1 MRRNDVSDDPRRQQ
15 DPRQQNGR
23 RKVAE
28 RSVTGRSANGR
39 GANGRGANG
48 RGANGRG
55 ANGRGASA
63 GGGKTRGGKGG
74 GRRYST
80 QLRAT
85 GILAG
90 TLTLAVVAGSLFFY
104 GKYRE
109 VWDSIKRVDV
119 SGDLHFK
126 QPPTDPNAINIL
138 LIGSDSRA
146 GINGKIGGQDQGQR
160 SDTVMVMHI
169 APGAHRAVV
178 LSFPRDSV
186 VPVYSCTAEKGA
198 PGQSADPGNVE
209 QINSS
214 FANGGP
220 GCLWKTI
227 DETTHIHINDFVEL
241 TFIGF
246 EKVINDLHGV
256 TVCLPAAVDNK
267 ASNLHLK
274 AGRHH
279 IYGAQ
284 ALAFWRTREF
294 IGEGSDIQRIQRD
307 QFLMASLLQG
317 IEKSGLLTSTSK
329 MTSVVGDVAKNMTT
343 DKGLDQS
350 RMLTIAEGMRG
361 LASKSVQFIEVPSET
376 YLPNNNWVQ
385 WTPQATQ
392 LFAAIAH
399 DTKLPAAKPKPRT
412 KADGIQVNA
421 RAAAAVTVS
430 PAQVKVEVLN
440 GSGADKVAAQG
451 SADLTS
457 AGFDVVGSGNADN
470 FNYTNS
476 VIEYHSR
483 ADLAAA
489 RTVEREF
496 DSVEILREPSVPAGT
511 IDAIL
516 GSSFT
521 ALKVS
526 DPAHATADLT
536 QTFGG
541 ITGNTR
547 ICKDNSAFSGP
558 DGE

>member
-1 MRRNDVSDDPRRQQ
+1 M
-15 DPRQQNGR
+15 
-23 RKVAE
+23 
-28 RSVTGRSANGR
+28 
-39 GANGRGANG
+39 
-48 RGANGRG
+48 
-55 ANGRGASA
+55 
-63 GGGKTRGGKGG
+63 
-74 GRRYST
+74 
-80 QLRAT
+80 RAT

-90 TLTLAVVAGSLFFY
+90 ALTFALVGGSLFFY

-109 VWDSIKRVDV
+109 VWDKIQRVDV
-119 SGDLHFK
+119 SGDMNHFN

-146 GINGKIGGQDQGQR
+146 GINGKIGGQAQGQR

-198 PGQSADPGNVE
+198 PGQSAAPAPEVE
-209 QINSS
+209 QINTS

-256 TVCLPAAVDNK
+256 YVCLPAAVDNK
-267 ASNLHLK
+267 KSNLHLK

-284 ALAFWRTREF
+284 ALAFWRTRED

-317 IEKSGLLTSTSK
+317 IEKSGLLTSPSK
-329 MTSVVGDVAKNMTT
+329 MTSVVSDVAQSMTT
-343 DKGLDQS
+343 DKSLDQS

-376 YLPNNNWVQ
+376 YVSNGNWVQ

-392 LFAAIAH
+392 LFSAIAH
-399 DTKLPAAKPKPRT
+399 DTKLPAAKPKPKP
-412 KADGIQVNA
+412 KAGGVQVNA
-421 RAAAAVTVS
+421 RAAAAVAVT

-440 GSGADKVAAQG
+440 GSGTSQVAAQG

-457 AGFDVVGSGNADN
+457 AGFDVVGSSNANN
-470 FNYTNS
+470 FDYTNS

-489 RTVEREF
+489 KTVEREF
-496 DSVEILREPSVPAGT
+496 DNVEILRQPSVPAGT

-521 ALKVS
+521 ALKVT
-526 DPAHATADLT
+526 DPTHATADLT

-541 ITGNTR
+541 ITGSTR